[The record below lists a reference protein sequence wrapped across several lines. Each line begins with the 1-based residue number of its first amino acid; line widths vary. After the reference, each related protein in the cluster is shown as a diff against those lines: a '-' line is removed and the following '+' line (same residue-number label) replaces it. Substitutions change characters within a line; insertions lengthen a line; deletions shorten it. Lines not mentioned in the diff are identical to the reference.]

1 MFLTGIFYAIP
12 KNTKLLVAAT
22 MVIVVYAFRLTHRY
36 NLHVAMIL
44 LLYQKTV
51 YHVNCHSLKYIK
63 ATA

>member
-1 MFLTGIFYAIP
+1 
-12 KNTKLLVAAT
+12 

-51 YHVNCHSLKYIK
+51 YHVYCHSLEYIK